1 MKKIKKSIR
10 PSTKKIKHEKV
21 KAVEVSSIRSIKK
34 HIIIVTLMIVMI
46 PLLILGTF
54 CCTSNQYSST
64 NIATTSV
71 EEMSHLAAQR
81 VEWELESFRIIAEEA
96 GCNVELAD
104 ANTTDKRKQ
113 DIISLKVL
121 QYDMDR
127 GCVIDKNGM
136 GINGIDYSDREYF
149 KNAMDGKTTVTE
161 PMIAKSNGKV
171 SIIVAAPLWDNGV
184 KGKKAVGCVYFVPH
198 EEFLNDIVRE
208 LKVSDNSTA
217 YILDKNGTVIADLD
231 TEVVASQQNLIAMSE
246 EYPRFKDLASV
257 HQKMIAGEE
266 GAETIKFN
274 GQSTIVGYAPIAET
288 DGWSI
293 GICAPSMDFIRT
305 AVICVIISIVV
316 TVISAVIS
324 AINSARMGRDI
335 GDPIAQCTERL
346 KLLSQGD
353 LSSPVPEV
361 KTKDETKIL
370 ADATETLVNDMNSI
384 IGDIGRMLGAMANGD
399 FNVDSSCG
407 EGVYKGDFHVLIES
421 VTGINN
427 KLSHTLSQINTS
439 ADQVSNGSDQVSG
452 GAQSLSQGATE
463 QASSIEELSSTIHTI
478 SDKVTDTTEHC
489 INGKRLTEESAE
501 YIDEASQ
508 CMNKLTEAMQDISEA
523 SNEIS
528 RIIKAIEDI
537 AFQTNILALNA
548 AVEAARAG
556 DAGKGFA
563 VVADEVRNLASKS
576 SEAAQE
582 TTVLIERAISAVENG
597 TGITEQ
603 TARAVADVAE
613 RSEEVKNIV
622 AEIAEA
628 STVQAD
634 MISQVT
640 QGMEQISGVVQT
652 NSATAEQSAAASEEL
667 SGQALMLKKLVGN
680 FKLRK

>member
-1 MKKIKKSIR
+1 MKKSY
-10 PSTKKIKHEKV
+10 SKIK
-21 KAVEVSSIRSIKK
+21 SIKK
-34 HIIIVTLMIVMI
+34 HIIIVTMMIVLI
-46 PLLILGTF
+46 PLIILGVF
-54 CCTSNQYSST
+54 CCTSNQYSAT
-64 NIATTSV
+64 NLATTSV
-71 EEMSHLAAQR
+71 EEMSELAAQR
-81 VEWELESFRIIAEEA
+81 VEWELESFRIITEEA

-104 ANTTDKRKQ
+104 ADTADKRKQ

-121 QYDMDR
+121 QYNMDR
-127 GCVIDKNGM
+127 GGIIDKK
-136 GINGIDYSDREYF
+136 GIGLNGIDYSDTDFF
-149 KNAMDGKTTVTE
+149 KNAMNGKTTITE
-161 PMIAKSNGKV
+161 PMIAKSNGKM
-171 SIIVAAPLWDNGV
+171 SIIVAAPIWDNGV
-184 KGKKAVGCVYFVPH
+184 KGKKTVGCVYFVPH

-217 YILDKNGTVIADLD
+217 YILGKDGTVIADLE
-231 TEVVASQQNLIAMSE
+231 TEVVERQQNLIAMAQ
-246 EYPRFKDLASV
+246 EYPEYSDFAAV
-257 HQKMIAGEE
+257 HQKMIAGEQ
-266 GAETIKFN
+266 GAETVTFN

-293 GICAPSMDFIRT
+293 GICAPSMDFIRD
-305 AVICVIISIVV
+305 AVICMFIAIAVA
-316 TVISAVIS
+316 VISAIVS

-335 GDPIAQCTERL
+335 GDPIALCTERL
-346 KLLSQGD
+346 KLLSEGD
-353 LSSPVPEV
+353 LSSPVPEIH
-361 KTKDETKIL
+361 TNDETKIL
-370 ADATETLVNDMNSI
+370 ADATETLVGDMNSI
-384 IGDIGRMLGAMANGD
+384 IGDIGRILGSMANGD
-399 FNVDSSCG
+399 FNVNSSCG
-407 EGVYKGDFHVLIES
+407 DGVYKGDFHVLIES
-421 VTGINN
+421 VTEINR
-427 KLSHTLSQINTS
+427 KLSNTLSQINTS

-478 SDKVTDTTEHC
+478 SDKVSDTTEHC

-508 CMNKLTEAMQDISEA
+508 CMSKLTEAMQDISEA

-576 SEAAQE
+576 SDAAQE

-603 TARAVADVAE
+603 TARAVADVAQ

-628 STVQAD
+628 STVQAN

-667 SGQALMLKKLVGN
+667 SGQALILKKLVGG